1 MSFVVPAGLSRQM
14 TANDGPWLNTREES
28 SPRHLSAPRS
38 TPEPGTSVLV
48 LTGPI
53 TRADF
58 PALCKRAREVLQGKD
73 CDPVVCD
80 VGALADP
87 DAVTVDALTRLQ
99 LTARRVG
106 RRVQLR
112 HACVE
117 LQDLLAFMGLD
128 DVLPCGAASGV
139 EPRGQAEEREQAC
152 GVEEKGDPGD
162 PIA

>member
-1 MSFVVPAGLSRQM
+1 M
-14 TANDGPWLNTREES
+14 TPNDDPCD
-28 SPRHLSAPRS
+28 
-38 TPEPGTSVLV
+38 PGASDVV

-58 PALCKRAREVLQGKD
+58 PALCTRASEVLEGMD
-73 CDPVVCD
+73 RDPVVCD

-117 LQDLLAFMGLD
+117 LQDLLVFMGLD
-128 DVLPCGAASGV
+128 DVLPCVAASGG
-139 EPRGQAEEREQAC
+139 EPRGQAEEREQAR
-152 GVEEKGDPGD
+152 GVEEEGDPGD

>member
-1 MSFVVPAGLSRQM
+1 MI
-14 TANDGPWLNTREES
+14 
-28 SPRHLSAPRS
+28 
-38 TPEPGTSVLV
+38 

-58 PALCKRAREVLQGKD
+58 PALCTRAREVFQGKD

-80 VGALADP
+80 VGALAEP

-99 LTARRVG
+99 LTARRVD

-117 LQDLLAFMGLD
+117 LQDLLVFMGLD
-128 DVLPCGAASGV
+128 DVLPCGGTSDV
-139 EPRGQAEEREQAC
+139 EPRGQAEEREQAR
-152 GVEEKGDPGD
+152 GVEEEGDPGD

>member
-1 MSFVVPAGLSRQM
+1 MSSVGPAGLSRRM
-14 TANDGPWLNTREES
+14 TANHEPC
-28 SPRHLSAPRS
+28 
-38 TPEPGTSVLV
+38 EPGASDLV

-58 PALCKRAREVLQGKD
+58 PALCARAREVLEGKD
-73 CDPVVCD
+73 RDPVVCD

-106 RRVQLR
+106 RRVHLR

-117 LQDLLAFMGLD
+117 LQDLLVFMGLD
-128 DVLPCGAASGV
+128 DVLPCGTSSGV
-139 EPRGQAEEREQAC
+139 EPRRQAEEREQAR
-152 GVEEKGDPGD
+152 GVEKEGDPGD
-162 PIA
+162 AIA

>member
-1 MSFVVPAGLSRQM
+1 M
-14 TANDGPWLNTREES
+14 
-28 SPRHLSAPRS
+28 
-38 TPEPGTSVLV
+38 V

-58 PALCKRAREVLQGKD
+58 PAIYTRARQVLEAKM
-73 CDPVVCD
+73 CDPVVCE
-80 VGALADP
+80 VGALAQT
-87 DAVTVDALTRLQ
+87 DAVAVDALTRLQ

-117 LQDLLAFMGLD
+117 LQELLVFMGLD

-139 EPRGQAEEREQAC
+139 EPRGQAEEREEAR
-152 GVEEKGDPGD
+152 GIEEEGDRGD